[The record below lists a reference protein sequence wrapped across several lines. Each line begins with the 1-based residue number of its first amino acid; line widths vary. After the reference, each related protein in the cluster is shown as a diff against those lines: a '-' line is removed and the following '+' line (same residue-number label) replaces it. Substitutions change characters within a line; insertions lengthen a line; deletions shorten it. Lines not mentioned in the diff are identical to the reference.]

1 MEVFLIIIGA
11 IAAAAFWKAI
21 VKVAIALLGIVILI
35 SIAGGASIIANL
47 LHH

>member
-11 IAAAAFWKAI
+11 VAAAAFWKAI
-21 VKVAIALLGIVILI
+21 VKVMIALLGIVILV
-35 SIAGGASIIANL
+35 SIASGASAIANL